1 MFELRQVGARTW
13 YVECPARIGVYRTG
27 ERDVWLIDSGRDEDA
42 ARQFLQLATE
52 RDWKIRGIIN
62 THAHADHTGGNRYLQ
77 EQSGCRIFARRA
89 EAAAARYTMLNAA
102 VVCGGYPCRDLR
114 GKLLLARESETSE
127 LDGGAIPA
135 ELEVLPLPGHS
146 MDMVGIRTPDGV
158 AFLGDA
164 VNSLKTLERYRV
176 TYLYDVA
183 RQLETLA
190 YLKTMKASLF
200 IPAHAAPVEDIVPLA
215 EANEAAIKEIRDWLL
230 ARLDEPA
237 GFEELLDRLFGRYG
251 LKVDYEQYTMV
262 GSTLRAYLSWLRD
275 SGLAEPCFR
284 GNRMLWR
291 LAGAGEGENGFLPPP
306 SCKFRSG
313 MV

>member
-1 MFELRQVGARTW
+1 
-13 YVECPARIGVYRTG
+13 
-27 ERDVWLIDSGRDEDA
+27 
-42 ARQFLQLATE
+42 
-52 RDWKIRGIIN
+52 
-62 THAHADHTGGNRYLQ
+62 
-77 EQSGCRIFARRA
+77 
-89 EAAAARYTMLNAA
+89 
-102 VVCGGYPCRDLR
+102 
-114 GKLLLARESETSE
+114 
-127 LDGGAIPA
+127 
-135 ELEVLPLPGHS
+135 

-164 VNSLKTLERYRV
+164 VNSRKTLERYRV

-291 LAGAGEGENGFLPPP
+291 LAGAGEGENGVLPPP